1 MVIVWQEKA
10 VASFALVR
18 SCQGLQKKK
27 NRQISKGKKS
37 EEKKRPDKNQKKG
50 KWMQS
55 VSLHHSPRN
64 ILGKKYTLVG
74 YKEFPGTSS
83 TYQAPGRVFADN
95 LLAFR
100 FLVVCF
106 LYKTSPNPRKI
117 TCCGIWC
124 ALNATFWPNF
134 SWVGF
139 ALGWGRRRFRS
150 KM

>member
-1 MVIVWQEKA
+1 MVWVVVLCLRLINIAKKGRSQYGHRVTRKSCRIFCFGSIVSR
-10 VASFALVR
+10 VA
-18 SCQGLQKKK
+18 KKK
-27 NRQISKGKKS
+27 NRQISKGKKA

-100 FLVVCF
+100 FLAVCF

-124 ALNATFWPNF
+124 ALNAT
-134 SWVGF
+134 S
-139 ALGWGRRRFRS
+139 
-150 KM
+150 